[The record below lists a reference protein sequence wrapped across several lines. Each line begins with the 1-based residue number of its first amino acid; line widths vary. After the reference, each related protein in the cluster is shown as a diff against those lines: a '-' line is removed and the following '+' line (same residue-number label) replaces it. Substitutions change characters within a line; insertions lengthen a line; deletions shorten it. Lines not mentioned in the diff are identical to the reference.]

1 MFKTYI
7 SEMAGFQFAGAELD
21 MTESTVGDA
30 FVGILHVFLFPMGY
44 IHSQYPR
51 KFPHRAILC
60 WGK

>member
-30 FVGILHVFLFPMGY
+30 FVGILHVFLCTFTEVKVSDSFFRIQP
-44 IHSQYPR
+44 
-51 KFPHRAILC
+51 FF
-60 WGK
+60 

>member
-30 FVGILHVFLFPMGY
+30 CRNTPCVPLSVYRSEGL
-44 IHSQYPR
+44 
-51 KFPHRAILC
+51 
-60 WGK
+60 

>member
-30 FVGILHVFLFPMGY
+30 FVGNTPCVPLSVYRSEGL
-44 IHSQYPR
+44 
-51 KFPHRAILC
+51 
-60 WGK
+60 

>member
-30 FVGILHVFLFPMGY
+30 FVGILHVFPVRLPEVKVSDSFFRIQPFF
-44 IHSQYPR
+44 Q
-51 KFPHRAILC
+51 
-60 WGK
+60 